1 MSIIE
6 YLSILSNLLNSDRR
20 LIMTHFHPI
29 GARRVFPCWDE
40 PAYKASFNIS
50 IKHFDY
56 YKALSNMPARKIEK
70 DTKIIKGK
78 DIRTM
83 TWTHFHQTPEI
94 STYLVAIML
103 SESPCTAETAKS
115 LKYYTLRSDLDKEFT
130 EKVVRF
136 VSVRL
141 LIYLYMESNW
151 TRRADQKSK
160 VDHVAIPSFQHDG
173 MENQGLIFY
182 R

>member
-1 MSIIE
+1 MSIIIE
-6 YLSILSNLLNSDRR
+6 YLSILSNLLNSDRS

-50 IKHFDY
+50 IKHFDHY
-56 YKALSNMPARKIEK
+56 EALSNMPARNIVK
-70 DTKIIKGK
+70 DTK
-78 DIRTM
+78 M
-83 TWTHFHQTPEI
+83 TWTHFHQTPVM

-103 SESPCTAETAKS
+103 SESPLTSEKVEN
-115 LKYYTLRSDLDKEFT
+115 LKYYTLQSDLDKEFT
-130 EKVVRF
+130 EEVIKF
-136 VSVRL
+136 VNVHL
-141 LIYLYMESNW
+141 LLYLYMESNW
-151 TRRADQKSK
+151 TRRVEQSK
-160 VDHVAIPSFQHDG
+160 VDHVAIPNFQHDG